1 MDYYEWLSGK
11 IGILVKELEEQLGRE
26 FNYDLEV
33 ASGAARHSEAMMRH
47 GTCYHAPKE
56 YLGIVRVEL
65 INSAFAHYN
74 NDMEVASGAA
84 RHSEAMMRHGT
95 CYHAPK
101 EYLGIVRVELIN
113 SAFAHYN
120 NDSIELTIKK
130 IAVDFINS
138 PHHASLRRHSS
149 IGCGLAIREIE
160 NGIVLYFSDCQT

>member
-26 FNYDLEV
+26 FNYDL
-33 ASGAARHSEAMMRH
+33 
-47 GTCYHAPKE
+47 
-56 YLGIVRVEL
+56 
-65 INSAFAHYN
+65 
-74 NDMEVASGAA
+74 EVASGAA

-160 NGIVLYFSDCQT
+160 NGIVLFATLRLKG